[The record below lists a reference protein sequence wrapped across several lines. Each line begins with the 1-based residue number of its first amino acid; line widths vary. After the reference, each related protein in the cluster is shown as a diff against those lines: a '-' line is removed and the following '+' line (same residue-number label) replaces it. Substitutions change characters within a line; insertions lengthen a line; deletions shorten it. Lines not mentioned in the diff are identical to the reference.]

1 MGTPEQRLAQIKA
14 SITNLPDS
22 DVKKSLQALLMNGCD
37 SVEKVEAKLEVWFD
51 DSMDR
56 VSGSYK
62 KRVDVWI
69 VVIASL
75 VTILVVA
82 DAVQIA
88 QKLMIN
94 LALRWKIVQEART
107 ANGPKT
113 NSTSSPTP
121 TPQQKLNSAA

>member
-14 SITNLPDS
+14 SIINLSDS

-37 SVEKVEAKLEVWFD
+37 SVEKVEAKLESWFN
-51 DSMDR
+51 DSMDC

-62 KRVDVWI
+62 NRVDVWI

-75 VTILVVA
+75 VTILVDA

-113 NSTSSPTP
+113 NPRPPPRRRRSRS
-121 TPQQKLNSAA
+121 